1 MVGQLSIILVIL
13 LIAMIAL
20 AWRRKRK
27 VEKAQGSF
35 LVDIILSKLNIIIG
49 FYQVTY
55 GLLETFSYIQWPD
68 SLQIIGKYSEI
79 LQLNILQIAPVHCLF
94 TGLHM
99 NAFGD
104 LIAMMTINAA
114 VIGISGISY
123 GVHKQIVLRR
133 QKLDSTVKVIKI
145 SQTKELVYR
154 NLFFFLHATYLSTCS
169 KTANVLPLA
178 CRRLCRDDKE
188 DFCYKYL
195 KADCSMQCQ
204 GSNYNYSLI
213 VAYISTA
220 YIIALPVASFVT
232 LWRQQRVI
240 MATENTKTNK
250 DPSVGMEMCSGLHFL
265 FENYKARSWYWEL
278 IEMSRKVILTSGLAL
293 VGQESRSYIG
303 LTWVVA
309 GMYGMLFAYVRPIQD
324 EFENRLMTTSLA
336 VTVVNLAIGAVSRIP
351 AENIPVSIDPLSET
365 VLFKILVLGA
375 NTLVIGLLVGRIILS
390 SIIIKKIMGL
400 SKISC
405 CRGINP
411 EVYTRRTIG
420 LD

>member
-1 MVGQLSIILVIL
+1 MSIKEMDGGTAVKHPGNSINSYDSFG
-13 LIAMIAL
+13 
-20 AWRRKRK
+20 
-27 VEKAQGSF
+27 VEKKKKGRKGPRKFSGGHIFVQTE
-35 LVDIILSKLNIIIG
+35 DNNW
-49 FYQVTY
+49 
-55 GLLETFSYIQWPD
+55 LLPGYLRPD
-68 SLQIIGKYSEI
+68 SLQVIGKCSEI

-123 GVHKQIVLRR
+123 GVHKQMVLRR

-145 SQTKELVYR
+145 SKTKELVYR

-309 GMYGMLFAYVRPIQD
+309 GMYGVLFAYVRPIQD

-351 AENIPVSIDPLSET
+351 AENIPVSIDPPSET

-405 CRGINP
+405 SRGINP